1 MFVSLPFRIHN
12 FHTKDYEQITK
23 FPLSVGMSAYG
34 RFCIH
39 ASRLRGSDR
48 KVALVQVGS
57 LVSFLVNGDSSP
69 LVTKNFDVRLESLR
83 ITKYEQKIIEKSKMS
98 VIESQIA

>member
-69 LVTKNFDVRLESLR
+69 LVTKNFDASRPELRGTNKIYRKIENVRN
-83 ITKYEQKIIEKSKMS
+83 
-98 VIESQIA
+98 